1 MGIGL
6 VALFPMALPALVL
19 LPLLSLGVLADPQ
32 TQSSLY
38 LNTLWG
44 YLLLLYSWMNFQRDG
59 IYATPYQ
66 LYLKALPTNP
76 AFKSLCDWGLII
88 YAANVFIL
96 GPVLLL
102 IIVLVQQSGTLIS
115 ANSPAFLAE
124 LIPLSA
130 LVILSVYYGIIA
142 VNNTLPWISLLFF
155 PFLAFTWPEEL
166 SKLQWLLLWVA
177 AIVTERFLPTVSIP
191 SGNWP
196 QGMFRLFLRADLSSP
211 GAEKLRLVALLLL
224 IALTRASASALHSD
238 VQPYLLNLV
247 SFLSALILAS
257 SLFGIL
263 ALRERYHIYLRS
275 LPDGEFAQLVRGV
288 AYVFL
293 KTLIGVL
300 LIALAGIFEAAQWG
314 LWLLFYTGTLAG
326 ILWHPRWFLFFPC
339 LIAVVVFLLA

>member
-6 VALFPMALPALVL
+6 VALFPMALPALVM

-59 IYATPYQ
+59 IYAARYQ

-102 IIVLVQQSGTLIS
+102 IIVLVQQSGTLTS

-124 LIPLSA
+124 LIPLLA
-130 LVILSVYYGIIA
+130 LVILSAYYGFIA
-142 VNNTLPWISLLFF
+142 VNNTLPWISLLVF

-166 SKLQWLLLWVA
+166 SKLQWLLLWVI
-177 AIVTERFLPTVSIP
+177 AIVTERFMPAVSIP

-196 QGMFRLFLRADLSSP
+196 HGLFRLFLRADISSP
-211 GAEKLRLVALLLL
+211 GGEKLRLIALLLL
-224 IALTRASASALHSD
+224 IALTRISASSLHPD

-247 SFLSALILAS
+247 CFLSALILAS
-257 SLFGIL
+257 SLFGIQ
-263 ALRERYHIYLRS
+263 ALRERYHLYLRS
-275 LPDGEFAQLVRGV
+275 LSGGEFAQLAWGV
-288 AYVFL
+288 TYVFL
-293 KTLIGVL
+293 KTLIGVI
-300 LIALAGIFEAAQWG
+300 LIALAGIFEVVQWG
-314 LWLLFYTGTLAG
+314 LWLLFYTGALAG
-326 ILWHPRWFLFFPC
+326 ILWRPKWFLFVPC
-339 LIAVVVFLLA
+339 LVAIVVFLAA